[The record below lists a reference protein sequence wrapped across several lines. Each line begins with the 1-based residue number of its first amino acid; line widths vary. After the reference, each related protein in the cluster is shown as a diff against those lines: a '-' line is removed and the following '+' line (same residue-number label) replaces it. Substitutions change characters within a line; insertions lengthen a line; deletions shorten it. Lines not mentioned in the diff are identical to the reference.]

1 MSSDRHVDAA
11 SECVKGRATMVTV
24 LVIGQLQQHLPEP
37 QYDVEVEGP
46 TSVKALLEAQEHLFG
61 PLQPFLSSSQLMVTV
76 NKKIGTLDSAIK
88 DGDTIKLTY
97 SANFSYEGAR
107 WQNP

>member
-1 MSSDRHVDAA
+1 
-11 SECVKGRATMVTV
+11 MVTV
-24 LVIGQLQQHLPEP
+24 QVIGQLQQHLGDPHYEL
-37 QYDVEVEGP
+37 EVPGP
-46 TSVKALLEAQEHLFG
+46 TTVKALLEAHEEKFEGLR
-61 PLQPFLSSSQLMVTV
+61 PFLTSSQLMVTV
-76 NKKIGTLDSAIK
+76 NKKIGTLDSIVK